1 MCDILYLYVPL
12 FPSCCV
18 RPTCSLDVG
27 EAGSSLSLVLTV
39 ATVLAVVGTP
49 YPDVEVFTF
58 EDKLGFSTAG
68 SKLASHSLYIH
79 VRRFLYGDS

>member
-1 MCDILYLYVPL
+1 M
-12 FPSCCV
+12 
-18 RPTCSLDVG
+18 
-27 EAGSSLSLVLTV
+27 LTV